1 MTQRIFVCGIYRSG
15 TSLMTKLIR
24 EWGAYVGDE
33 NDIFQG
39 DHDCL
44 EHLALQKLNDEL
56 LGSNSRVP
64 TKIDKLLEK
73 AQDPLLKE
81 RALQILD
88 AMDKETARN
97 GNQAWVWKD
106 PRLPLALPFWVNMWD
121 DVTYVIPVRHPI
133 ETIFSSAKMEGLEP
147 DQVPL
152 SAGLAYWQYCML
164 NVLRFTQNSTRKIFI
179 AYDQLIQN
187 PERECTRLGQFLDGL
202 QGTTSN
208 AEGRIRNMCSQISSN
223 KWHYQHLQ
231 SLSEIETVT
240 REQRALFNILRVK
253 TLYPDEPINPD
264 DFSLY
269 EGWQEYLHILDIL
282 VSQML
287 GKEST

>member
-1 MTQRIFVCGIYRSG
+1 
-15 TSLMTKLIR
+15 
-24 EWGAYVGDE
+24 
-33 NDIFQG
+33 
-39 DHDCL
+39 
-44 EHLALQKLNDEL
+44 
-56 LGSNSRVP
+56 
-64 TKIDKLLEK
+64 
-73 AQDPLLKE
+73 
-81 RALQILD
+81 
-88 AMDKETARN
+88 
-97 GNQAWVWKD
+97 
-106 PRLPLALPFWVNMWD
+106 
-121 DVTYVIPVRHPI
+121 
-133 ETIFSSAKMEGLEP
+133 MEGLEP